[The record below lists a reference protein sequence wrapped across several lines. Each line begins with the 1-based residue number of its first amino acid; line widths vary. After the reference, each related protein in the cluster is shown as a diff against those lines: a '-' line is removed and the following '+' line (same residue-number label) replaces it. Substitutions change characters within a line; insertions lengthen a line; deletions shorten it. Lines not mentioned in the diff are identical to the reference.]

1 MATDSTTAAGLF
13 KRLYD
18 DREIEKIVN
27 EAVVTWKKI
36 PKSPKRPA
44 GEGYFF
50 PVNVQG
56 NQRGTGSIN
65 ELEALHTPDTQVVQ
79 QGKVIPKIIEHT
91 IRMSGLSMELAK
103 GNEDSFADNVTY
115 QMEEGLNDTAKECN
129 AQLFRQGLGRLA
141 TVNGAVSSSA
151 TVTFK
156 SGVPT
161 HFRRGMYI
169 DTINA
174 GGTKQISG
182 IKITDISIPNLT
194 ITLASTQSCDDNSY
208 IYREHVGDNAPYD
221 GKEVTGLKMVVDDGG
236 LASTYENISRTT
248 YPQFNGINIDKGS
261 ANLSND
267 SLQQAISRVKI
278 FSNGKMPNKV
288 ISNTA
293 QMRKYLDVVTPLKRF
308 QDKSKMDSGYEEVP
322 TWNGMEWIE
331 DTDCDFDRVYLVN
344 TKYLEKFELYPLK
357 FDERGGDVM
366 KWDPDYDAYVAYAK
380 TYVNI
385 GTRVPN
391 AHAALINLATP
402 TF

>member
-1 MATDSTTAAGLF
+1 MATDSTTASGLL

-27 EAVVTWKKI
+27 EVAVTWKKI

-65 ELEALHTPDTQVVQ
+65 ELEALHTPDTQVVV
-79 QGKVIPKIIEHT
+79 QGRVQPKIVEHT
-91 IRMSGLSMELAK
+91 IRMSGLSIELAK

-129 AQLFRQGLGRLA
+129 AQLFRDGSGKLA
-141 TVNGAVSSSA
+141 QVNGAVSSSA

-156 SGVPT
+156 NGIPT
-161 HFRRGMYI
+161 HFRRGMYVDI
-169 DTINA
+169 INA
-174 GGTKQISG
+174 SNVKQVDS
-182 IKITDISIPNLT
+182 IKITDISIPNST
-194 ITLASTQSCDDNSY
+194 ITLASTQSCDDLSY
-208 IYREHVGDNAPYD
+208 IYRENVGDNAPSD
-221 GKEVTGLKMVVDDGG
+221 GKEIAGLKLVVDDGS
-236 LASTYENISRTT
+236 LATTYENISRST
-248 YPQFNGINIDKGS
+248 YPQFNGINIDMGS

-267 SLQQAISRVKI
+267 ALQRAISRVKI
-278 FSNGKMPNKV
+278 LSNGKLPNKV
-288 ISNTA
+288 VSNTA
-293 QMRKYLDVVTPLKRF
+293 QFRKYLDVVTPLKRF

-331 DTDCDFDRVYLVN
+331 DTDCDFDRVYIYN
-344 TKYLEKFELYPLK
+344 SKYLERFELYPLK
-357 FDERGGDVM
+357 FDDRGGDIM

-380 TYVNI
+380 IYVNV

-391 AHAALINLATP
+391 AHAALKTLATP